1 MSEPNRLLRLEERV
15 AQLEDLVEQLNE
27 VVTKQADQIDF
38 LRQAHQE
45 RANEAQPIGPHNDPP
60 PHY

>member
-1 MSEPNRLLRLEERV
+1 MSETNRLLLLEERV
-15 AQLEDLVEQLNE
+15 AQLEDLVEQLND

-38 LRQAHQE
+38 LRQAGQE
-45 RANEAQPIGPHNDPP
+45 RADEAQPIGPHNDPP